1 MERSD
6 PDLQADEL
14 ATLSQFLDFL
24 RASIVI
30 KVSGL
35 TAPELAS
42 HPVTTT
48 TMTLGGLVKHLALV
62 EDDWFQSRLLGR
74 EDIEPWASA
83 PFDDDPDW
91 DWHSAG
97 ADTPEALVELYRAAC
112 ERSRAAVGE
121 VGSLDA
127 LSVGVDRASGER
139 FSLRWIVVHLIE
151 ETARHCGHADLLRE
165 AIDGLT
171 GE

>member
-1 MERSD
+1 MERTD
-6 PDLQADEL
+6 PQLQVDEL
-14 ATLSQFLDFL
+14 TTLSQFLDFL
-24 RASIVI
+24 RATMVI
-30 KVSGL
+30 KAGGL
-35 TAPELAS
+35 SADQLTSRPL
-42 HPVTTT
+42 PTT

-62 EDDWFQSRLLGR
+62 EDSWVQSRLLGR

-91 DWHSAG
+91 DWHSA
-97 ADTPEALVELYRAAC
+97 ATESPDDLLALYLAVC
-112 ERSRAAVGE
+112 ERSRVAVGE
-121 VGSLDA
+121 VGNLDA
-127 LSVGVDRASGER
+127 LSVGTDRATGER

-151 ETARHCGHADLLRE
+151 ETARHAGHADLLRE